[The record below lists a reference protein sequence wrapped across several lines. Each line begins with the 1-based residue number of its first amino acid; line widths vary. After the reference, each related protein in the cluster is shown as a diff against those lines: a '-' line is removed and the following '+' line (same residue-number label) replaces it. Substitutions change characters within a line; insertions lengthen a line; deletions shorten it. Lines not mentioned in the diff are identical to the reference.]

1 MEAASCSFKWEKS
14 VAIGESRGANTD
26 GVDVVV
32 GVETA
37 TAGTFIGRGLE
48 SSGGGTVV
56 LAGAL
61 CGVE

>member
-1 MEAASCSFKWEKS
+1 M
-14 VAIGESRGANTD
+14 AIGESRGANTD

-37 TAGTFIGRGLE
+37 TAGTFIGRGLG
-48 SSGGGTVV
+48 SSGGGRVV